1 MRRNLLAAILVAVAF
16 TVLAPPPASA
26 SVSWSVSISY
36 FHESLAP
43 YGRWVVSEPYGEV
56 WVPSRISSGWDP
68 YWNGE
73 WIWTDY
79 GWTWVSYDPWGDIP
93 YHYGT
98 WVWVDNGWA
107 WEPGTVWAP
116 AWVTWAWTD
125 DYIGWAPVSSSFF
138 ITASGYSGPAV
149 VVAPT
154 RYVFVPA
161 TQFVGVNVSTARV
174 PQTQNATIL
183 SSAQKGT
190 RFTVS
195 GGVVRATADPPP
207 SFVERVTGKRL
218 QKASLGK
225 LKAGPTTLAAA
236 HVSGRRIGVVTPA
249 RERSAAITGAK
260 ANGREMKAARA
271 TRTRETRVAGA
282 PARAKSGGARM
293 TRETRETRGKQR
305 AVSPAR
311 VRAGGKS
318 KSGAVRTHATV
329 HRHGT
334 TTRSERAAKRP
345 PTIGKA
351 NHRTSARK
359 EAVHKRVKVHREA
372 ARSASARGVSRRA
385 EHLPKASTRPA
396 PVYRHEARQ
405 QRVRQERAALPPREK
420 HAAVRSSA
428 TPHVSAPSP
437 ATHGNPHGVPPARAA
452 QSHAPAPPQPVAR
465 APKGKEKKEGG

>member
-1 MRRNLLAAILVAVAF
+1 MRRKILGAVFLAVGFI
-16 TVLAPPPASA
+16 VLASQRANA
-26 SVSWSVSISY
+26 SVSRSVSISS
-36 FHESLAP
+36 FHETLAP

-79 GWTWVSYDPWGDIP
+79 GWTWVSSDPWGDIP

-195 GGVVRATADPPP
+195 GGVVRAAADPPP
-207 SFVERVTGKRL
+207 SLVERVTGKRL
-218 QKASLGK
+218 ARADIGK
-225 LKAGPTTLAAA
+225 LKARPTPLAAA
-236 HVSGRRIGVVTPA
+236 HVSGRRIGVVAPA
-249 RERSAAITGAK
+249 RERSAAIARAK
-260 ANGREMKAARA
+260 TNTRQSKAARA
-271 TRTRETRVAGA
+271 ARVREARVAGA
-282 PARAKSGGARM
+282 PARAHASRARM
-293 TRETRETRGKQR
+293 ARETRVRQR
-305 AVSPAR
+305 AASQPR
-311 VRAGGKS
+311 IRAAGRS
-318 KSGAVRTHATV
+318 RSGAVRSTHAVAHRHAIATRRTQTV
-329 HRHGT
+329 HGVT
-334 TTRSERAAKRP
+334 A
-345 PTIGKA
+345 
-351 NHRTSARK
+351 HRQ
-359 EAVHKRVKVHREA
+359 AV
-372 ARSASARGVSRRA
+372 RSASARGVSRRV
-385 EHLPKASTRPA
+385 EHAPRVSARPA
-396 PVYRHEARQ
+396 RVSRQEVRH
-405 QRVRQERAALPPREK
+405 ERAAPLQRERHAPMSPPRI
-420 HAAVRSSA
+420 AR
-428 TPHVSAPSP
+428 APAPQASP
-437 ATHGNPHGVPPARAA
+437 PRMHGNPHAAPPARAA
-452 QSHAPAPPQPVAR
+452 QPHAQPPPPSAAQAPR
-465 APKGKEKKEGG
+465 GKEKEKKAGG

>member
-1 MRRNLLAAILVAVAF
+1 MRRKMLAAILFALVF
-16 TVLAPPPASA
+16 TVLSPPPASA

-36 FHESLAP
+36 FHETLAP

-149 VVAPT
+149 VVAPS

-236 HVSGRRIGVVTPA
+236 HISGRRIGVVAPA

-260 ANGREMKAARA
+260 ANSREMKAARA

-293 TRETRETRGKQR
+293 TRETRGKQR

-329 HRHGT
+329 RRHGT
-334 TTRSERAAKRP
+334 TTRSETAAKRP

-359 EAVHKRVKVHREA
+359 EAVQKRVRAHREA

-385 EHLPKASTRPA
+385 EHLPKASARPA
-396 PVYRHEARQ
+396 PVYRHE
-405 QRVRQERAALPPREK
+405 VRHERAAPVHPER
-420 HAAVRSSA
+420 HAAMSAQRVARAPAQASS
-428 TPHVSAPSP
+428 PRM
-437 ATHGNPHGVPPARAA
+437 HGNPHGAPPSQAA
-452 QSHAPAPPQPVAR
+452 QRHAQPPPQSAAQ
-465 APKGKEKKEGG
+465 APKGKEKEKKGRG

>member
-1 MRRNLLAAILVAVAF
+1 MRRKMLAAILFAVVF
-16 TVLAPPPASA
+16 TVLAPRQACA

-36 FHESLAP
+36 FHETLAP

-161 TQFVGVNVSTARV
+161 TQFVGTNVSTVSV
-174 PQTQNATIL
+174 PQTQNAAIL
-183 SSAQKGT
+183 SRAQKGT

-195 GGVVRATADPPP
+195 SGVVRATAVPPP
-207 SFVERVTGKRL
+207 SLVERVSGKRL
-218 QKASLGK
+218 ERASLGK
-225 LKAGPTTLAAA
+225 LKARPTTLAAA
-236 HVSGRRIGVVTPA
+236 HVSGKRIPVVAPA
-249 RERSAAITGAK
+249 RERSAAIARAK
-260 ANGREMKAARA
+260 TNTRQSKAARA
-271 TRTRETRVAGA
+271 ARVREARVAGTV
-282 PARAKSGGARM
+282 ARAKPHGARM
-293 TRETRETRGKQR
+293 TRETRVRQR
-305 AVSPAR
+305 AASPAR
-311 VRAGGKS
+311 VR
-318 KSGAVRTHATV
+318 GAVSSRHGSSRSGVV
-329 HRHGT
+329 HRTRGT
-334 TTRSERAAKRP
+334 ALRHAK
-345 PTIGKA
+345 PT
-351 NHRTSARK
+351 ARR
-359 EAVHKRVKVHREA
+359 EAVHRTRIHREA
-372 ARSASARGVSRRA
+372 ARSAPARQVSRRA
-385 EHLPKASTRPA
+385 EHTPGVSARPA
-396 PVYRHEARQ
+396 HVSRHE
-405 QRVRQERAALPPREK
+405 VRHERAAPQRESHAPMSPPRI
-420 HAAVRSSA
+420 ARAPAPQASS
-428 TPHVSAPSP
+428 PRM
-437 ATHGNPHGVPPARAA
+437 HGNPHAAPPARAA
-452 QSHAPAPPQPVAR
+452 QLHAQPPPQSAAQ
-465 APKGKEKKEGG
+465 APRGKEKEKKAGG

>member
-43 YGRWVVSEPYGEV
+43 YGRWVVSEPYGEG
-56 WVPSRISSGWDP
+56 WAPSRISSGWDP

-125 DYIGWAPVSSSFF
+125 DYIGWAPVSSSLF

-149 VVAPT
+149 VVTPT

-225 LKAGPTTLAAA
+225 LKAGPTTLAA
-236 HVSGRRIGVVTPA
+236 
-249 RERSAAITGAK
+249 
-260 ANGREMKAARA
+260 
-271 TRTRETRVAGA
+271 A